1 MRDPRDGS
9 KAHPIARRR
18 ALLALGGAGLGTLAL
33 ATPAGRRLAGDLV
46 LGGEARAQAV
56 CTPSPEQTEG
66 PYHIDD
72 PLLRRNVVEGRP
84 GVPLFVSLRV
94 TAAATCEPIPGA
106 VVEIWH
112 ADAAGDYSG
121 FDGEDNRTAMRGRQV
136 AGAAGVATFRTIYP
150 GWYPGRTPH
159 IHVKAHVGGAEVYT
173 GQVYFDEATTDAVYA
188 LEPYAARG
196 ARSTRNASDAIFTS
210 GGAESMLALAARGGS
225 YWGAITLVVA
235 TA

>member
-1 MRDPRDGS
+1 MHDPHDSNARS
-9 KAHPIARRR
+9 IARRS

-33 ATPAGRRLAGDLV
+33 ATTAGRRLAGDLV
-46 LGGEARAQAV
+46 LGREARAQAT
-56 CTPSPEQTEG
+56 CTLSPEQTEG
-66 PYHIDD
+66 PYHLDG
-72 PLLRRNVVEGRP
+72 PPLRRNVAEGRP

-94 TAAATCEPIPGA
+94 TDAASCAPIPGA

-121 FDGEDNRTAMRGRQV
+121 FGGQDNRTFMRGRQA
-136 AGAAGVATFRTIYP
+136 AGAAGVATFRTVYP

-159 IHVKAHVGGAEVYT
+159 IHVKAHVGGAAVYT
-173 GQVYFDEATTDAVYA
+173 GQVYFDEGTTDAVYA

-196 ARSTRNASDAIFTS
+196 ARSTRNADDLIFAS
-210 GGAESMLALAARGGS
+210 GGEASLLALAARGS
-225 YWGAITLVVA
+225 TYWGSITLVVQ